1 MPSHCCVPLCSQQGY
16 RLSNGEKVSY
26 FNFPKDK
33 TARKQWIHA
42 IRRDEGNYFK
52 IHDKTKVCS
61 LHFKPD
67 DLKKSL
73 NGRIFVKEGNIPSK
87 FEWKLESPKKRKAPT
102 FRQPLVKNTTCN
114 NVPSTS
120 SHADFTVSKVN
131 DNEELLKEE
140 VTDLKRVQEVLE
152 RTIKHTE
159 DSLRDAKETIS
170 NLQQENCDLKKSIC
184 LIQEESVQNS
194 GHMKKQIEILKKQS
208 EIIEPLLNLNSLTSD
223 QDIAFYTGFPNYD
236 IFIALFNYLNP
247 GTHGENIRYVREKP
261 NDFYVAIDD
270 GEPEKENG
278 ERKKGRP
285 KKLKPIE
292 EYFMVLCR
300 LRRGF
305 SIQHLSHLFGVA
317 SSSVSRSLT
326 AWINFMYLK
335 FGQIN
340 LWPSKQL
347 VQDTMPDV
355 FKEKYPNTR
364 VIIDCTEIRCE
375 MPGSLLLNGE
385 LFSSYK
391 NHTTLKGLIG
401 IAPSGAIT
409 FISQLYTGSIS
420 DREIVIRSGFLDQ
433 AFVDGDTVMA
443 DKGFTIQDLLP
454 LGTTLNI
461 PPFLGQNSQMGAE
474 DVIRTQQIASVRI
487 HVERAINR
495 IKNYKIWSGVVPLSS
510 FGLVNQMWSIC
521 AFLCNAQDKLISI

>member
-1 MPSHCCVPLCSQQGY
+1 MEYLYKKAKFLPG
-16 RLSNGEKVSY
+16 LSGGQNH
-26 FNFPKDK
+26 
-33 TARKQWIHA
+33 R
-42 IRRDEGNYFK
+42 
-52 IHDKTKVCS
+52 
-61 LHFKPD
+61 
-67 DLKKSL
+67 
-73 NGRIFVKEGNIPSK
+73 
-87 FEWKLESPKKRKAPT
+87 RKAPT
-102 FRQPLVKNTTCN
+102 VRQPLIPLVRNETNKN
-114 NVPSTS
+114 VASTS
-120 SHADFTVSKVN
+120 SQEHVDFTASEVSG
-131 DNEELLKEE
+131 NEELWKKKVIE
-140 VTDLKRVQEVLE
+140 LKRIEDELE
-152 RTIKHTE
+152 RKLKYTE
-159 DSLRDAKETIS
+159 GSLRDVRQTIC
-170 NLQQENCDLKKSIC
+170 NLRQENDELKKSS
-184 LIQEESVQNS
+184 EK
-194 GHMKKQIEILKKQS
+194 MTKQIEMLKKQS
-208 EIIEPLLNLNSLTSD
+208 EIVEPLLDLNRLTSD
-223 QDIAFYTGFPNYD
+223 RDIAFYTGFPNYD
-236 IFIALFNYLNP
+236 IFIALFNFLNP
-247 GTHGENIRYVREKP
+247 GTHGENIRYVRAKP
-261 NDFYVAIDD
+261 GDFYVTTDN
-270 GEPEKENG
+270 GELEKKNC

-305 SIQHLSHLFGVA
+305 AIQHLSHLFRVA
-317 SSSVSRSLT
+317 SSTVSRTFT

-347 VQDTMPDV
+347 VQDAMPDV
-355 FKEKYPNTR
+355 FKERYPNTR

-433 AFVDGDTVMA
+433 AFVGGDTIMA
-443 DKGFTIQDLLP
+443 DKGFTIQDILP

-461 PPFLGQNSQMGAE
+461 PPFLGQNAQMSAE
-474 DVIRTQQIASVRI
+474 DVIYTQQIASVRI

-521 AFLCNAQDKLISI
+521 AFLCNTQDKLISV

>member
-1 MPSHCCVPLCSQQGY
+1 MPS
-16 RLSNGEKVSY
+16 

-42 IRRDEGNYFK
+42 IRRDEGPFFK
-52 IHDKTKVCS
+52 IHDKTKICS
-61 LHFKPD
+61 LHFKPG
-67 DLKKSL
+67 DLKRSL
-73 NGRIFVKEGNIPSK
+73 NGRVFVHEGKIPSR
-87 FEWKLESPKKRKAPT
+87 FELRLESPKKRKAPT
-102 FRQPLVKNTTCN
+102 VRQPLVPLVRNKTRN
-114 NVPSTS
+114 NVSSTS
-120 SHADFTVSKVN
+120 SPVHVDLTASIVN
-131 DNEELLKEE
+131 DNKELLEKK
-140 VTDLKRVQEVLE
+140 VTNLKRLQDELE
-152 RTIKHTE
+152 RTIKYTE
-159 DSLRDAKETIS
+159 ESLHDAKQTIC
-170 NLQQENCDLKKSIC
+170 NLQQENKDLKQSSE
-184 LIQEESVQNS
+184 Q
-194 GHMKKQIEILKKQS
+194 MKKQIEILKKQS
-208 EIIEPLLNLNSLTSD
+208 EIGEPLLDLNRLTSD
-223 QDIAFYTGFPNYD
+223 RDITFYTGFPNYN
-236 IFIALFNYLNP
+236 IFLTLFNYLNP
-247 GTHGENIRYVREKP
+247 GTNGENIRYVREKP
-261 NDFYVAIDD
+261 VDFYVTTDN
-270 GEPEKENG
+270 GEIEKKNC

-285 KKLKPIE
+285 KKLQPIK

-317 SSSVSRSLT
+317 SSSVSRTFT

-355 FKEKYPNTR
+355 FKEKYPSTR
-364 VIIDCTEIRCE
+364 VIIDCTEITCE

-433 AFVDGDTVMA
+433 AFIDGDIIMA
-443 DKGFTIQDLLP
+443 MIKGLP
-454 LGTTLNI
+454 
-461 PPFLGQNSQMGAE
+461 
-474 DVIRTQQIASVRI
+474 
-487 HVERAINR
+487 
-495 IKNYKIWSGVVPLSS
+495 
-510 FGLVNQMWSIC
+510 
-521 AFLCNAQDKLISI
+521 

>member
-1 MPSHCCVPLCSQQGY
+1 CMPSHCCVPLCSQQGY

-33 TARKQWIHA
+33 TARIQWIHA

-67 DLKKSL
+67 VLKKSL
-73 NGRIFVKEGNIPSK
+73 NGRIFVKEGNITSK
-87 FEWKLESPKKRKAPT
+87 FEWKLGSPKKRKAPT
-102 FRQPLVKNTTCN
+102 ARQPLVKNTTCN

-120 SHADFTVSKVN
+120 SHTDFTVRKVN

-140 VTDLKRVQEVLE
+140 VTDLKRVQE
-152 RTIKHTE
+152 
-159 DSLRDAKETIS
+159 
-170 NLQQENCDLKKSIC
+170 
-184 LIQEESVQNS
+184 EESVQNS
-194 GHMKKQIEILKKQS
+194 GHMKKQIENLKKQS
-208 EIIEPLLNLNSLTSD
+208 EIIEPL
-223 QDIAFYTGFPNYD
+223 
-236 IFIALFNYLNP
+236 
-247 GTHGENIRYVREKP
+247 THGENIRYVREKP

-270 GEPEKENG
+270 GEPEKEND

-326 AWINFMYLK
+326 AWISFMYLK

-347 VQDTMPDV
+347 VQDIMPDV

-461 PPFLGQNSQMGAE
+461 PPFL
-474 DVIRTQQIASVRI
+474 
-487 HVERAINR
+487 
-495 IKNYKIWSGVVPLSS
+495 
-510 FGLVNQMWSIC
+510 
-521 AFLCNAQDKLISI
+521 

>member
-33 TARKQWIHA
+33 TSRKQWIHA
-42 IRRDEGNYFK
+42 IRRDEGPFFK

-61 LHFKPD
+61 LHFKSG

-73 NGRIFVKEGNIPSK
+73 NGRVFVQEGKIPSR
-87 FEWKLESPKKRKAPT
+87 FEWRPESPKKRKAPT
-102 FRQPLVKNTTCN
+102 VRQPLVPLVRNKTNKN
-114 NVPSTS
+114 VASTS
-120 SHADFTVSKVN
+120 SQEHVDFTASKVSG
-131 DNEELLKEE
+131 NEELLKRKVIE
-140 VTDLKRVQEVLE
+140 LKRIEDELE
-152 RTIKHTE
+152 RKLKYTE
-159 DSLRDAKETIS
+159 ESLRDVRQTIC
-170 NLQQENCDLKKSIC
+170 NLRQENDELKKSSE
-184 LIQEESVQNS
+184 Q
-194 GHMKKQIEILKKQS
+194 MTKQIEILKKQS
-208 EIIEPLLNLNSLTSD
+208 EIVEPLLDLNRLTSD
-223 QDIAFYTGFPNYD
+223 RDIAFYTGFPNYD
-236 IFIALFNYLNP
+236 IFIALFNFLNP
-247 GTHGENIRYVREKP
+247 GTHGENIRYVRAKP
-261 NDFYVAIDD
+261 GDFYVTTNN
-270 GEPEKENG
+270 GELEQKNC

-317 SSSVSRSLT
+317 SSTVSRTFT

-355 FKEKYPNTR
+355 FKERYPNTR

-433 AFVDGDTVMA
+433 AFVGGDTIMA
-443 DKGFTIQDLLP
+443 DKGFTIQDILP

-461 PPFLGQNSQMGAE
+461 PPFLGQNAQMSAE
-474 DVIRTQQIASVRI
+474 DVIHTQQIASVRI

-510 FGLVNQMWSIC
+510 FGLANQMWSIC
-521 AFLCNAQDKLISI
+521 AFLCNTQDKLISV

>member
-1 MPSHCCVPLCSQQGY
+1 MPSHCCVPLCSQQSY

-33 TARKQWIHA
+33 TSRKQWIHA
-42 IRRDEGNYFK
+42 MRRDEGPFFK

-61 LHFKPD
+61 LHFKPG

-73 NGRIFVKEGNIPSK
+73 NGRVFVQEGKIPSR
-87 FEWKLESPKKRKAPT
+87 FEWRPESPKKRKAPT
-102 FRQPLVKNTTCN
+102 VRQPLVPLVRNETNKN
-114 NVPSTS
+114 VASTS
-120 SHADFTVSKVN
+120 SQEHVDFTASEVSGNKELWKKKVI
-131 DNEELLKEE
+131 E
-140 VTDLKRVQEVLE
+140 LKRIGDELE
-152 RTIKHTE
+152 RKLKYTE
-159 DSLRDAKETIS
+159 GSLRDVRQTIC
-170 NLQQENCDLKKSIC
+170 NLRQENDELKKSSE
-184 LIQEESVQNS
+184 Q
-194 GHMKKQIEILKKQS
+194 MTKQIEMLKKQS
-208 EIIEPLLNLNSLTSD
+208 EIVEPLLDLNRLTSD
-223 QDIAFYTGFPNYD
+223 RDIAFYTGFPNYD
-236 IFIALFNYLNP
+236 IFIALFNFLNP
-247 GTHGENIRYVREKP
+247 GTHGENIRYVRAKP
-261 NDFYVAIDD
+261 GDFYVTTDN
-270 GEPEKENG
+270 GELEKKNC

-285 KKLKPIE
+285 KKLKPNE

-317 SSSVSRSLT
+317 SSTVSRTFT

-347 VQDTMPDV
+347 VQDTMPNV
-355 FKEKYPNTR
+355 FKERYPNAR

-375 MPGSLLLNGE
+375 MHGSLLLNGE

-433 AFVDGDTVMA
+433 AFVGGDTIMA
-443 DKGFTIQDLLP
+443 DKGFTIQDILP

-461 PPFLGQNSQMGAE
+461 PSFLGQNAQMSAE
-474 DVIRTQQIASVRI
+474 DVIHTQQIASVRI

-495 IKNYKIWSGVVPLSS
+495 IKNYKIWSGVIPLSS
-510 FGLVNQMWSIC
+510 FGLVNQMWSMC
-521 AFLCNAQDKLISI
+521 AFLCNTQDKLISV